1 MKRSESRILTTHTG
15 SLPRSP
21 ELQELL
27 RSRLDPKA
35 GEAEEFRT
43 GVDEG
48 VADAV
53 AKQFEIGIDVINDGE
68 QGRVQYATYVKD
80 RLTGFDGEQLLR
92 ARPRIDMVDFPEFAA
107 QSGVSSSATIPWP
120 ACTGPIA
127 WKDKDAVQ
135 RDIQRLQAATSG
147 VKSEEVFI
155 TAASPGVIANFL
167 VNEHYP
173 SEEEYL
179 YALAEVMKDD
189 YKAIVD
195 SGLLLQIDCPDL
207 AMTRVTQF
215 SDLSQE
221 QFIKIVEIHVEVLQY
236 ALAGLAPDRMR
247 LHLCWG
253 NTEGPHHY
261 DVPLKEIINI
271 VLKAPP
277 LGISFEGA
285 NPRHAH
291 EWKVWEDV
299 KLPDGKVIIPGVL
312 DTTTNFIEHPELI
325 AERIVRYAGVVGK
338 ENMMVGSDCGF
349 GTSAWGR
356 RVESR
361 IAWAK
366 LEAMVEGARL
376 ASRELW

>member
-147 VKSEEVFI
+147 VKSEEVFM

-376 ASRELW
+376 ASQELW

>member
-92 ARPRIDMVDFPEFAA
+92 ARPRIDMMDFPEFAA

-312 DTTTNFIEHPELI
+312 DTTTNFSQSESSVTPEW
-325 AERIVRYAGVVGK
+325 
-338 ENMMVGSDCGF
+338 
-349 GTSAWGR
+349 SAKR
-356 RVESR
+356 T
-361 IAWAK
+361 
-366 LEAMVEGARL
+366 
-376 ASRELW
+376 

>member
-21 ELQELL
+21 ELQGLL

-312 DTTTNFIEHPELI
+312 VTTTNFIEHPELI

-376 ASRELW
+376 ASQELW

>member
-1 MKRSESRILTTHTG
+1 MRRSETRILTTHTG

-21 ELQELL
+21 ELQKLL
-27 RSRLDPKA
+27 RSRLDPEA
-35 GEAEEFRT
+35 AEAEEFHT
-43 GVDEG
+43 GVEEG
-48 VADAV
+48 VADVV
-53 AKQFEIGIDVINDGE
+53 AKQVATGIDVINDGE

-80 RLTGFDGEQLLR
+80 RLTGFDGEQVLR
-92 ARPRIDMVDFPEFAA
+92 ARPRLDMLDFPEFAA

-135 RDIQRLQAATSG
+135 RDIQRLQNAT
-147 VKSEEVFI
+147 KDAKAEEVFM

-167 VNEHYP
+167 HNEHYAT
-173 SEEEYL
+173 EEEYL
-179 YALAEVMKDD
+179 YALADVMKDD

-207 AMTRVTQF
+207 AMTRITQF
-215 SDLSQE
+215 SHLSE
-221 QFIKIVEIHVEVLQY
+221 DEFIKIVEMHVEVLQH
-236 ALAGLAPDRMR
+236 ALAGIAPDRMR
-247 LHLCWG
+247 MHLCWG
-253 NTEGPHHY
+253 NTEGPHHH
-261 DVPLKEIINI
+261 DVPLSKIINI

-277 LGISFEGA
+277 GAISFEGA

-291 EWKVWEDV
+291 EWKVWQDV
-299 KLPDGKVIIPGVL
+299 KLPEGKVIIPGVL
-312 DTTTNFIEHPELI
+312 DTTTNFIEHPELV
-325 AERIVRYAGVVGK
+325 AERIMRYASVVGK

-366 LEAMVEGARL
+366 LEAMVEGTRL
-376 ASRELW
+376 ASQELW

>member
-53 AKQFEIGIDVINDGE
+53 AKQFEIGIDVINAGE

-92 ARPRIDMVDFPEFAA
+92 ARPRIDMMDFPEFAA

-376 ASRELW
+376 ASQELW

>member
-195 SGLLLQIDCPDL
+195 SGLLLQSDCPDL

-376 ASRELW
+376 ASQELW

>member
-92 ARPRIDMVDFPEFAA
+92 ARPRIDMMDFPEFAA

-147 VKSEEVFI
+147 VKSEEVFMP
-155 TAASPGVIANFL
+155 AASPGVIANFL

-376 ASRELW
+376 ASQELW

>member
-1 MKRSESRILTTHTG
+1 MKRSETRILTTHTG

-27 RSRLDPKA
+27 RSRLDPEA
-35 GEAEEFRT
+35 AEAEEFRT

-48 VADAV
+48 VADVV
-53 AKQFEIGIDVINDGE
+53 AKQAAIGVDVINDGE

-80 RLTGFDGEQLLR
+80 RLTGFDGEQVLR
-92 ARPRIDMVDFPEFAA
+92 ARPRLDMLDFPEFAV
-107 QSGVSSSATIPWP
+107 QNGVSSSATIPWP
-120 ACTGPIA
+120 ACTGPIS

-135 RDIQRLQAATSG
+135 RDIQRLKNAT
-147 VKSEEVFI
+147 KDAKAEEVFM

-167 VNEHYP
+167 HNEHYAT
-173 SEEEYL
+173 EEEYL
-179 YALAEVMKDD
+179 YALADVMKDD

-207 AMTRVTQF
+207 AMTRITQF
-215 SDLSQE
+215 SHLSE
-221 QFIKIVEIHVEVLQY
+221 DEFIKIVEMHVEVLKH
-236 ALAGLAPDRMR
+236 ALAGIAPDRMR
-247 LHLCWG
+247 MHLCWG
-253 NTEGPHHY
+253 NTEGPHHH
-261 DVPLKEIINI
+261 DVPLSKIINI
-271 VLKAPP
+271 VLQAPP
-277 LGISFEGA
+277 GAVSFEGA

-291 EWKVWEDV
+291 EWKVWQDV
-299 KLPDGKVIIPGVL
+299 KLPEGKVIIPGVL
-312 DTTTNFIEHPELI
+312 DTTTNFIEHPELV
-325 AERIVRYAGVVGK
+325 AERIMRYASVVGK

-376 ASRELW
+376 ASQELW

>member
-1 MKRSESRILTTHTG
+1 MKRSETRILTTHTG

-21 ELQELL
+21 QLQELL
-27 RSRLDPKA
+27 RSRLDPEA
-35 GEAEEFRT
+35 AEAEEFRT

-48 VADAV
+48 VADVV
-53 AKQFEIGIDVINDGE
+53 AKQAAIGVDVINDGE

-80 RLTGFDGEQLLR
+80 RLTGFDGEQVLR
-92 ARPRIDMVDFPEFAA
+92 ARPRLDMLDFPEFAV
-107 QSGVSSSATIPWP
+107 QNGVSSSATIPWP

-127 WKDKDAVQ
+127 WKDKGAVQ
-135 RDIQRLQAATSG
+135 RDIQRLKNAT
-147 VKSEEVFI
+147 KDAKAEEVFM

-167 VNEHYP
+167 HNEHYAT
-173 SEEEYL
+173 EEEYL
-179 YALAEVMKDD
+179 YALADVMKDD

-207 AMTRVTQF
+207 AMTRITQF
-215 SDLSQE
+215 SHLNEDE
-221 QFIKIVEIHVEVLQY
+221 FIKIVEMHVEVLKH
-236 ALAGLAPDRMR
+236 ALAGIAPDRMR
-247 LHLCWG
+247 MHLCWG
-253 NTEGPHHY
+253 NTEGPHHH
-261 DVPLKEIINI
+261 DVPLSKIINI
-271 VLKAPP
+271 VLQAPP
-277 LGISFEGA
+277 GAVSFEGA

-291 EWKVWEDV
+291 EWKVWQDV
-299 KLPDGKVIIPGVL
+299 KLPEGKVIIPGVL
-312 DTTTNFIEHPELI
+312 DTTTNFIEHPELV
-325 AERIVRYAGVVGK
+325 AERIMRYASVVGK

-376 ASRELW
+376 ASQELW